1 MRRRLVLAST
11 LFSVVLLTGCA
22 TPSSGS
28 GAAPAVETVVPRTS
42 IEPSAPSAPPVSI
55 ASEGVADAAA
65 QQRAQAWLEAAIV
78 PPGSVSVVESP
89 GPFMSWQG
97 WPCQPVAELEGYWTL
112 ADWTLAEAT
121 NWLRENPHAGFI
133 STSAG
138 TPPLEGDPSYDT
150 AIVGYIPAEG
160 AQEGIVYTVLK
171 KDAGVA
177 IRAEVAALDAAAVCP
192 SLGPGEMWGAPG
204 TG

>member
-112 ADWTLAEAT
+112 ADWTVVEAA
-121 NWLRENPHAGFI
+121 NWLKANPPAGFL

-138 TPPLEGDPSYDT
+138 PPIEEDPSYDSAT
-150 AIVGYIPAEG
+150 VGNIPAEG
-160 AQEGIVYTVLK
+160 AQEGIVFTVLK
-171 KDAGVA
+171 KEAGVA